1 MKRKVLSW
9 FVFFVVFMC
18 GCSPKMSIW
27 YKQNVFDIRRTWYYH
42 EIYINPTNME
52 KVKAVNVYYRSFD
65 AYRFPYF
72 YSSFT
77 IEVPARIQILAPN
90 EWLCFYFVPIYQND
104 IERHK
109 HDGLENNIFRYGV
122 KQTHGFRKLSDIR
135 VKVIDSFDCVSEK
148 TIDYNNSFLVEERQL
163 YPHAK
168 ILESRFV
175 DEISSV
181 NGKAKPKPNCNYIE
195 IKKINLEQV
204 QKD

>member
-18 GCSPKMSIW
+18 GCSSKMSIW

-90 EWLCFYFVPIYQND
+90 EYLHFDFVPIYQND

-109 HDGLENNIFRYGV
+109 HDGLENNIFRYGATS
-122 KQTHGFRKLSDIR
+122 THGVRKLSDIR
-135 VKVIDSFDCVSEK
+135 VDVIDSFDCVSKE
-148 TIDYNNSFLVEERQL
+148 TIDYSSFLVEGRQL
-163 YPHAK
+163 FPHTK